1 MLDLRLVR
9 DDPERVKAALAKRG
23 PGVADQVDRLLEADA
38 ERRRLVT
45 EVEAL
50 RAEQK
55 RRGREVA
62 KAAPDERERVLAGL
76 RELSD
81 RLDAPRTACAPP
93 TPPWP
98 RSRPACPT
106 RPRRPSRP
114 AARRTRSSCAGS
126 APRNFDFPVRDH
138 LELGE
143 LLGAIDTVRAAKVSG
158 ARFGYLVGPGALL
171 EFALVRFAMERL
183 TAAGFVP
190 MVPPVLV
197 RREAMFG
204 TGFLPTDEQQIFRTA
219 DDDLYL
225 AGTSEVPLV
234 SYHSDELLDPA
245 TLPLRYAGFSTC
257 FRREA
262 GSYGKDTRGI
272 FRVHQFDKVEMV
284 SFVLPEDS
292 AREHELLLARGGDPP
307 GPGAALPGGR
317 HRRRRPRRLG
327 RPQVRLR
334 GLDPLPGH
342 LARAHLDLELH
353 RLPGPP
359 HRLPGQRARRQPP
372 PHTLNGT
379 AVAVGRTIVALLENH
394 QQPDGS
400 VRVPVALRAYLD
412 TDLIKPAGS
421 RHHCRGRRVVLL
433 GQAAHRPATHGCG
446 DGHAGD
452 ADADARIQ
460 EPASSRPGH
469 AGPQGQPA
477 TTAAADAPAATDARA
492 GRMQGRSG
500 HRAG

>member
-1 MLDLRLVR
+1 MLDLKLVR
-9 DDPERVKAALAKRG
+9 SDPERVKAALAKRG

-55 RRGREVA
+55 QRGREVA
-62 KAAPDERERVLAGL
+62 RAAPAERERVLAGL
-76 RELSD
+76 KELSD
-81 RLDAPRTACAPP
+81 RLGEAEGRLRAAEAALAEIQARMPNLPDEA
-93 TPPWP
+93 TPAGGEEDSVELRRVGTP
-98 RSRPACPT
+98 RS
-106 RPRRPSRP
+106 
-114 AARRTRSSCAGS
+114 
-126 APRNFDFPVRDH
+126 FDFPVRDH

-171 EFALVRFAMERL
+171 ELALVRFAMDRL

-225 AGTSEVPLV
+225 TGTSEVPLV
-234 SYHSDELLDPA
+234 SYHSDELLDPG

-292 AREHELLLARGGDPP
+292 AREHELLLAREEEILQ
-307 GPGAALPGGR
+307 A
-317 HRRRRPRRLG
+317 
-327 RPQVRLR
+327 
-334 GLDPLPGH
+334 
-342 LARAHLDLELH
+342 LELPY
-353 RLPGPP
+353 RVVDIAAGDLGASAARKFDCEAWIPSQGTW
-359 HRLPGQRARRQPP
+359 RELTSTSNCTDYQARRIGCRVRERDGNRPL
-372 PHTLNGT
+372 HTLNGT

-394 QQPDGS
+394 QQADGS
-400 VRVPVALRAYLD
+400 VRVPTALRQYLD
-412 TDLIKPAGS
+412 TDLIKP
-421 RHHCRGRRVVLL
+421 GR
-433 GQAAHRPATHGCG
+433 
-446 DGHAGD
+446 
-452 ADADARIQ
+452 
-460 EPASSRPGH
+460 
-469 AGPQGQPA
+469 
-477 TTAAADAPAATDARA
+477 
-492 GRMQGRSG
+492 
-500 HRAG
+500 